1 MSTYTSS
8 PPTYHSATQS
18 NTHPGSQN
26 HQPRTDRGRPQVP
39 PVFESEERE
48 PLLPRRQ
55 QATSSTLSRNKKLSI
70 LLIVAAFSLYH
81 LGWWARWD
89 AGCQDRNLARWE
101 QELKL
106 KKVQERQ
113 REVQWDRQVDSNRE
127 QERLREAQRK
137 ARDLEWGRQMDDKRE
152 QERLQERSREAQR
165 ERADLERRR
174 QMEEKLE
181 REREQERLREAQRKR
196 VDLEWE
202 RQMDDKREQ
211 ERIREAQRKRVDLNW
226 ERQMDDK
233 REQERIREAQW
244 HMSQEQRER
253 LGLYWDE
260 PLTGSCISHGVRSY
274 QARLLDAASYSYNP
288 IVPCREMPL
297 DIQGVSVK
305 ASYCESKGKETWGH
319 WNVENDPLCTPV
331 FQAWREDACVAP
343 GSRRRLASAR
353 LDYIT
358 QGEDALQLCASTPIR
373 FKDMYF
379 DRPLSCAWSAWGAWG
394 LWGHWEYDDN
404 SC

>member
-8 PPTYHSATQS
+8 GPPTYHSATQS
-18 NTHPGSQN
+18 DTYPESAQN

-39 PVFESEERE
+39 PLFESEERE
-48 PLLPRRQ
+48 PLLPRKQ
-55 QATSSTLSRNKKLSI
+55 QATSSTISLNKILSI

-81 LGWWARWD
+81 VGWWARWD
-89 AGCQDRNLARWE
+89 AGCQNRNLVQWE
-101 QELKL
+101 RELKM
-106 KKVQERQ
+106 KKVQERE
-113 REVQWDRQVDSNRE
+113 REVQWGRQVDSNRE
-127 QERLREAQRK
+127 QERLREAQRE
-137 ARDLEWGRQMDDKRE
+137 ARDLEWGRQMNDKLE
-152 QERLQERSREAQR
+152 QERVQERSREDQR

-174 QMEEKLE
+174 QMDDKLKQ
-181 REREQERLREAQRKR
+181 EREQERLREAQRKQ
-196 VDLEWE
+196 VDLEWG
-202 RQMDDKREQ
+202 RE
-211 ERIREAQRKRVDLNW
+211 
-226 ERQMDDK
+226 MDDK

-244 HMSQEQRER
+244 YMSQDQRER
-253 LGLYWDE
+253 LGLHWDR
-260 PLTGSCISHGVRSY
+260 PLTGNCISHGVRSY
-274 QARLLDAASYSYNP
+274 QARLLDAASYSYNR

-305 ASYCESKGKETWGH
+305 ASYCETKGKEMWGH

-353 LDYIT
+353 LDYIP

-379 DRPLSCAWSAWGAWG
+379 DHPLSCAWSEWG